1 MAHITDRAGSGRCVF
16 DKGRFGVEGSGHD
29 ALSGK
34 HRLAP
39 LRLEVSR
46 SFVEVV
52 SQKNLMRWST
62 LEGDSIKN
70 LMSVFH
76 GLLDD

>member
-1 MAHITDRAGSGRCVF
+1 
-16 DKGRFGVEGSGHD
+16 
-29 ALSGK
+29 
-34 HRLAP
+34 
-39 LRLEVSR
+39 LRLEVCR